1 MKIDLEFAELHSPLF
16 LGGKNHQMKLTAG
29 ARTKLQLV
37 YDRAEKELLVFWD
50 EGQHEAIVPV
60 SNVSS
65 MTPKRVDKV
74 EPEVEPEV
82 KPAPVSVASVARTA
96 QVSTPQSHVFA
107 GEGKGKR

>member
-1 MKIDLEFAELHSPLF
+1 MQIDLEFAELHSPLF

-29 ARTKLQLV
+29 ERSGLRLV
-37 YDRAEKELLVFWD
+37 YDRTEKELLVFF
-50 EGQHEAIVPV
+50 EAQKAEAIVPS

-65 MTPKRVDKV
+65 MTPKRVDK
-74 EPEVEPEV
+74 VEPEV